1 MKNTNLATVEVEGE
15 VKKMEIELPTLS
27 KTSNPPKT
35 TPILRQVWKKRFGDE
50 KPPNRSLNSKEMK
63 RFTYTNVFEPPNT

>member
-1 MKNTNLATVEVEGE
+1 
-15 VKKMEIELPTLS
+15 MEIELPTLS

-63 RFTYTNVFEPPNT
+63 RLLTPTF